1 MPSSW
6 LGPADGDYQSFTP
19 ARGDI
24 LEVKVVDGE
33 GAEQGTLIV
42 AVVSRQE
49 CHGPGEAFEG
59 HCLGASD
66 DYYRYWITEG
76 DGRHLREAGL
86 YHVCFKSIAEC
97 RTWRGKK
104 EVVHT
109 DHLRFV
115 TPSDLKEGKI
125 RWARTRDVKA
135 DILGQLAKF
144 ESMYPAARTRKKD
157 PAGAPKAGDGVGV
170 TKVSL
175 TGSEEETGSDSTDS
189 SEEEELVKKM
199 AKLQAELK
207 AAEKLVSDKKGA
219 KAKKKAMKAMKAKD
233 KGEAAKERK
242 TRSVSPA
249 ERGRGKAK
257 DHEERKKKKEKKEG
271 EKDTRNKKRRAGSHS
286 ESSGE
291 ARRRKKKEKKR
302 KGEKDKKA
310 RASPSGEEESG
321 DEGLFKSQ
329 SSKKESR
336 VKGIKDRGPFGSG
349 PPVQFRDGE
358 KSDSETDEESVFREA
373 PAGSTSLSGQQKLVR
388 YSQKYPGR
396 LASRLLLKMKEGAA
410 RELVGANNEEGS
422 TPPLAS
428 HFVLTV
434 LMPQLG
440 PKASLRTQR
449 ELRTLAKG
457 LDLLARGETSQC
469 ADLLGQRIKALERA
483 AVEGHWMSAQFLELL
498 APDTSTLLDRDEEVF
513 LAREFLLEQKVRRY
527 DKQRFPPLPPGGK
540 GKDQKGEKGKGKGK
554 GDKTGPANP
563 KGGKDPERWML
574 PRRMN
579 AWRGQSRKWWPRGP
593 KLRKWYM
600 QSPSNGGRVA
610 QLWERCWR
618 VSLSRKER
626 SGVVHPVRRRRKIC
640 SRYLLTMWTRCVMA
654 TVLKFARGSS
664 SWWWCWTIFI
674 FRLRDQLWSLE
685 SMKHK
690 GLVLPALG
698 LRLKWW
704 CGRRPK

>member
-1 MPSSW
+1 M
-6 LGPADGDYQSFTP
+6 
-19 ARGDI
+19 
-24 LEVKVVDGE
+24 VDGE

-76 DGRHLREAGL
+76 EGRHLREAGL
-86 YHVCFKSIAEC
+86 YHVCFKSISEC

-109 DHLRFV
+109 DHFRFV
-115 TPSDLKEGKI
+115 TPSELKEGKI

-175 TGSEEETGSDSTDS
+175 TGSEDETGSDSTDS

-242 TRSVSPA
+242 TRSLSPA

-302 KGEKDKKA
+302 KSEKDKKA

-329 SSKKESR
+329 SSKKESK

-349 PPVQFRDGE
+349 PAVQFKDGE

-410 RELVGANNEEGS
+410 RELVGGEQRRGVDSPAGE
-422 TPPLAS
+422 
-428 HFVLTV
+428 
-434 LMPQLG
+434 
-440 PKASLRTQR
+440 SLR
-449 ELRTLAKG
+449 AHG
-457 LDLLARGETSQC
+457 SHAAARSKSLPEDTEGTSNVGERPGPPSQ
-469 ADLLGQRIKALERA
+469 G
-483 AVEGHWMSAQFLELL
+483 
-498 APDTSTLLDRDEEVF
+498 RDESMCRPAGAENQSLGKGSSGGALDECPIPGVAAPGH
-513 LAREFLLEQKVRRY
+513 LHAVGQEHLRY

-554 GDKTGPANP
+554 GDKSGPANP
-563 KGGKDPERWML
+563 KGGKDPER
-574 PRRMN
+574 
-579 AWRGQSRKWWPRGP
+579 
-593 KLRKWYM
+593 
-600 QSPSNGGRVA
+600 
-610 QLWERCWR
+610 
-618 VSLSRKER
+618 
-626 SGVVHPVRRRRKIC
+626 
-640 SRYLLTMWTRCVMA
+640 
-654 TVLKFARGSS
+654 
-664 SWWWCWTIFI
+664 
-674 FRLRDQLWSLE
+674 
-685 SMKHK
+685 
-690 GLVLPALG
+690 
-698 LRLKWW
+698 
-704 CGRRPK
+704 